1 MSCRDCAS
9 TSDRLSSVC
18 TATVDRLYG
27 AEVNDQERHE
37 ATPDAQAG
45 YLRIGELAKRT
56 GVSPELLRAWEQR
69 YGLLQPTRTA
79 GGFRLYSA
87 ADEARVRR
95 MQRIVSGGL
104 AAAQAA
110 RLVRSGGEPA
120 PRAVATSVSTLE
132 DAAGSLAASLDRLD
146 EPAANSALDRLFSAY
161 TIETVLQDVVIPY
174 LHRLGE
180 RWEAGEV
187 SVAQEHF
194 ASNLIRGRLLGL
206 AQGWGQGRGPG
217 AILACV
223 PGEHH
228 ELGLLAFG
236 VALRRRGWRI
246 TYLGTDSPI
255 GAVADIV
262 RSLAPAVVVL
272 LSMNP
277 DNFLDHAR
285 EIADLA
291 AQVQFAI
298 AGSGATPEVA
308 QLTKTRVLDQDPVS
322 AAETI
327 DRDHPAR
334 DDDRRRS

>member
-1 MSCRDCAS
+1 
-9 TSDRLSSVC
+9 
-18 TATVDRLYG
+18 
-27 AEVNDQERHE
+27 VNEPRNHQP
-37 ATPDAQAG
+37 TPDAGPG
-45 YLRIGELAKRT
+45 YLRIGQLAKRT

-69 YGLLQPTRTA
+69 YGLLQPTRTP

-87 ADEARVRR
+87 ADEARVQR
-95 MQRIVSGGL
+95 MQSLVSGGL

-110 RLVRSGGEPA
+110 RLVLSGGEPA
-120 PRAVATSVSTLE
+120 PPTAPASATTLE
-132 DAAGSLAASLDRLD
+132 DAAGNLTASLDRLD
-146 EPAANSALDRLFSAY
+146 EQAANTALDRLFAAY
-161 TIETVLQDVVIPY
+161 TVETVLRKVVLPY

-194 ASNLIRGRLLGL
+194 ASNLLRGRLLGL

-223 PGEHH
+223 PGELH

-255 GAVADIV
+255 GAVADLS
-262 RSLAPAVVVL
+262 RSLLPAVVLL
-272 LSMNP
+272 LSMTP
-277 DNFLDHAR
+277 EGFLDHGR
-285 EIADLA
+285 EIEELA
-291 AQVQFAI
+291 KQVQVMI
-298 AGSGATPEVA
+298 AGPGATLGVA
-308 QLTKTRVLDQDPVS
+308 RQTQTRVLDQDPMS

-327 DRDHPAR
+327 ARDHPAR
-334 DDDRRRS
+334 GDDQ

>member
-1 MSCRDCAS
+1 
-9 TSDRLSSVC
+9 
-18 TATVDRLYG
+18 
-27 AEVNDQERHE
+27 VNEQRNHQP
-37 ATPDAQAG
+37 TPDAGPG
-45 YLRIGELAKRT
+45 YLRIGQLAKRT

-87 ADEARVRR
+87 ADEARVQR
-95 MQRIVSGGL
+95 MQTLVSGGL

-110 RLVRSGGEPA
+110 RLILSGGEPA
-120 PRAVATSVSTLE
+120 PRTVPGSATTLE
-132 DAAGSLAASLDRLD
+132 DAAGNLSAALDRLD
-146 EPAANSALDRLFSAY
+146 EQAANSALDRLFSAY
-161 TIETVLQDVVIPY
+161 TVETVLQDVVIPY

-180 RWEAGEV
+180 RWEASEV

-194 ASNLIRGRLLGL
+194 ASNLLRGRLLGL
-206 AQGWGQGRGPG
+206 AQGWGQGQGPG

-223 PGEHH
+223 PGEQH

-246 TYLGTDSPI
+246 AYLGTDSPI
-255 GAVADIV
+255 GAVADIA

-272 LSMNP
+272 VSMNP

-285 EIADLA
+285 EIEKLA
-291 AQVQFAI
+291 NQVPVMI
-298 AGSGATPEVA
+298 AGTGATPEVA
-308 QLTKTRVLDQDPVS
+308 RHTQTRVLDQDPVS

-327 DRDHPAR
+327 DRDRPAPR
-334 DDDRRRS
+334 

>member
-1 MSCRDCAS
+1 VIVDC
-9 TSDRLSSVC
+9 
-18 TATVDRLYG
+18 LYSKR
-27 AEVNDQERHE
+27 VKNHQR
-37 ATPDAQAG
+37 TPDAEPG
-45 YLRIGELAKRT
+45 YLRIGQLAKRT

-69 YGLLQPTRTA
+69 YGLLQPTRTP

-87 ADEARVRR
+87 ADEARVRHMR
-95 MQRIVSGGL
+95 GLVSGGL

-110 RLVRSGGEPA
+110 RLVLSGGEPA
-120 PRAVATSVSTLE
+120 PRTVSASPTTLE
-132 DAAGSLAASLDRLD
+132 DAAANLTASLDRLD
-146 EPAANSALDRLFSAY
+146 EEAANAALDRLFAAY
-161 TIETVLQDVVIPY
+161 TVETVLQEVVIPY

-194 ASNLIRGRLLGL
+194 ASNLLRGRLLGL
-206 AQGWGQGRGPG
+206 AQGWGQGQGPG

-223 PGEHH
+223 PGEQH
-228 ELGLLAFG
+228 ELGLLVFG

-255 GAVADIV
+255 GPVADIA

-272 LSMNP
+272 VSMNP
-277 DNFLDHAR
+277 DSFLDHAR
-285 EIADLA
+285 EIEKLA
-291 AQVQFAI
+291 KQFPVMI
-298 AGSGATPEVA
+298 AGTGATPEVA
-308 QLTKTRVLDQDPVS
+308 RHTQTPVLGQDPVS

>member
-1 MSCRDCAS
+1 
-9 TSDRLSSVC
+9 
-18 TATVDRLYG
+18 
-27 AEVNDQERHE
+27 VNEQQRRQ
-37 ATPDAQAG
+37 ATPDPGPG
-45 YLRIGELAKRT
+45 YLRIGELTKRT

-69 YGLLQPTRTA
+69 YGLLRPTRTP
-79 GGFRLYSA
+79 GGFRLYSTG
-87 ADEARVRR
+87 DEARVQR
-95 MQRIVSGGL
+95 MQRLVSGGL

-110 RLVRSGGEPA
+110 RLVLSGGEPE
-120 PRAVATSVSTLE
+120 PRTDSGSATTLE
-132 DAAGSLAASLDRLD
+132 EAAANLSAALDRLD
-146 EPAANSALDRLFSAY
+146 EQAANSALDRLFSAY
-161 TIETVLQDVVIPY
+161 TVETVLQEVVLPY

-194 ASNLIRGRLLGL
+194 ASNLLRGRLLGL
-206 AQGWGQGRGPG
+206 AQGWGQGQGPL

-223 PGEHH
+223 PGEQH

-255 GAVADIV
+255 GAVADIA

-272 LSMNP
+272 LSINP

-285 EIADLA
+285 EIRELA
-291 AQVQFAI
+291 NQVPVMI
-298 AGSGATPEVA
+298 AGTGATGEVA
-308 QLTKTRVLDQDPVS
+308 RRTQTRVLDQDPVS

-327 DRDHPAR
+327 DRDHPAPR
-334 DDDRRRS
+334 

>member
-1 MSCRDCAS
+1 MVDCLYS
-9 TSDRLSSVC
+9 T
-18 TATVDRLYG
+18 G
-27 AEVNDQERHE
+27 VNEQQRHQ
-37 ATPDAQAG
+37 ATPDPGPG
-45 YLRIGELAKRT
+45 YLRIGELTKRT

-87 ADEARVRR
+87 ADEARVQR
-95 MQRIVSGGL
+95 MQRLVSGGL

-110 RLVRSGGEPA
+110 RLVLSGGEPEPRTDSGSAA
-120 PRAVATSVSTLE
+120 PLE
-132 DAAGSLAASLDRLD
+132 EAAGNLTASLDRLD
-146 EPAANSALDRLFSAY
+146 EQAANSALDRLFSAY
-161 TIETVLQDVVIPY
+161 TVETVLQEVVLPY

-194 ASNLIRGRLLGL
+194 ASNLLRGRLLGL
-206 AQGWGQGRGPG
+206 AQGWGQGQGPL

-228 ELGLLAFG
+228 ELGLLVFG

-255 GAVADIV
+255 GAVADTA
-262 RSLAPAVVVL
+262 RSLTPAVVVL
-272 LSMNP
+272 LSINP
-277 DNFLDHAR
+277 DNFLDHAH
-285 EIADLA
+285 EIKELA
-291 AQVQFAI
+291 KQVPVMI
-298 AGSGATPEVA
+298 AGTGATPQVA
-308 QLTKTRVLDQDPVS
+308 RHTQTRLLDQDPVS

-327 DRDHPAR
+327 DRNHLAPR
-334 DDDRRRS
+334 

>member
-1 MSCRDCAS
+1 MVDCLYS
-9 TSDRLSSVC
+9 T
-18 TATVDRLYG
+18 G
-27 AEVNDQERHE
+27 VNEQRRHQ
-37 ATPDAQAG
+37 ATPDAEPG

-69 YGLLQPTRTA
+69 YGLLQPTRTP

-87 ADEARVRR
+87 ADEARV
-95 MQRIVSGGL
+95 QQVQNLVAGGL

-110 RLVRSGGEPA
+110 HLLLSRDEPA
-120 PRAVATSVSTLE
+120 PRTVSASATIVDE
-132 DAAGSLAASLDRLD
+132 EAANLTASLDRLD
-146 EPAANSALDRLFSAY
+146 EQAASAALDRLFAAY
-161 TIETVLQDVVIPY
+161 TVETVLQDVVLPY

-194 ASNLIRGRLLGL
+194 ASNLLRGRLLGL
-206 AQGWGQGRGPG
+206 AQGWGQGQGPG
-217 AILACV
+217 AVLACL

-236 VALRRRGWRI
+236 VVLRRRGWRI
-246 TYLGTDSPI
+246 TYLGTNSPI
-255 GAVADIV
+255 GAVADIA
-262 RSLAPAVVVL
+262 RSLRPAVVVL

-285 EIADLA
+285 EIKKLA
-291 AQVQFAI
+291 KQVPIVI
-298 AGSGATPEVA
+298 AGMGATLEVA
-308 QLTKTRVLDQDPVS
+308 RKTQTRVLDQGPVS

-334 DDDRRRS
+334 ADARPRS

>member
-1 MSCRDCAS
+1 MVDCLYS
-9 TSDRLSSVC
+9 T
-18 TATVDRLYG
+18 G
-27 AEVNDQERHE
+27 VNEQPNSPP
-37 ATPDAQAG
+37 TPDPGPG

-69 YGLLQPTRTA
+69 YGLLQPTRTP

-87 ADEARVRR
+87 ADEARVQR
-95 MQRIVSGGL
+95 MQSLVSGGL

-110 RLVRSGGEPA
+110 RLILSGGEPA
-120 PRAVATSVSTLE
+120 PPTASPPATTLE
-132 DAAGSLAASLDRLD
+132 DAAAALTVSLDRLD
-146 EPAANSALDRLFSAY
+146 EQAANSALDRLLSAY
-161 TIETVLQDVVIPY
+161 TVETVLQEVVLPH

-194 ASNLIRGRLLGL
+194 ASNLLRGRLLGL
-206 AQGWGQGRGPG
+206 AQGWGQGQGPA
-217 AILACV
+217 AILACL

-255 GAVADIV
+255 GAVADTA
-262 RSLAPAVVVL
+262 RTLAPAVVVL
-272 LSMNP
+272 LSINP
-277 DNFLDHAR
+277 DNFLDHVR
-285 EIADLA
+285 QIEQLA
-291 AQVQFAI
+291 TQVPVMI
-298 AGSGATPEVA
+298 AGTGATPEIA
-308 QLTKTRVLDQDPVS
+308 RHTQTRVLEQDPVS

-327 DRDHPAR
+327 DRDHPAPR
-334 DDDRRRS
+334 

>member
-1 MSCRDCAS
+1 MIVDCLYS
-9 TSDRLSSVC
+9 T
-18 TATVDRLYG
+18 G
-27 AEVNDQERHE
+27 VNDQQNHQP
-37 ATPDAQAG
+37 TPDAQPG
-45 YLRIGELAKRT
+45 YLRIGQLAKRT
-56 GVSPELLRAWEQR
+56 GASPELLRAWEQR

-87 ADEARVRR
+87 DDEARVQR
-95 MQRIVSGGL
+95 MQSLVSSGL

-110 RLVRSGGEPA
+110 RLILSGGEPA
-120 PRAVATSVSTLE
+120 PHTVSGSATSLE
-132 DAAGSLAASLDRLD
+132 DAAGNLAASLDRLD
-146 EPAANSALDRLFSAY
+146 EQAANTALDRLFSAY
-161 TIETVLQDVVIPY
+161 TVETVLRDVVLPY

-206 AQGWGQGRGPG
+206 AQGWGQGQGPG

-223 PGEHH
+223 PGEQH

-255 GAVADIV
+255 DAVTDIAP
-262 RSLAPAVVVL
+262 SLAPTVVVL

-277 DNFLDHAR
+277 ERFLDHAR
-285 EIADLA
+285 EIEKLA
-291 AQVQFAI
+291 NQVQVMI
-298 AGSGATPEVA
+298 AGTGATLEVA
-308 QLTKTRVLDQDPVS
+308 RQTQTHLLDQDPVS
-322 AAETI
+322 TAGII
-327 DRDHPAR
+327 DRDHSTPR
-334 DDDRRRS
+334 

>member
-1 MSCRDCAS
+1 MNEQQR
-9 TSDRLSSVC
+9 R
-18 TATVDRLYG
+18 
-27 AEVNDQERHE
+27 Q
-37 ATPDAQAG
+37 ATPDPGPG
-45 YLRIGELAKRT
+45 YLRIGELTKRT

-69 YGLLQPTRTA
+69 YGLLQPTRTP

-87 ADEARVRR
+87 ADEARVQR
-95 MQRIVSGGL
+95 MQNLVSGGL

-110 RLVRSGGEPA
+110 RLVLSGGEPEPRTDSGSAA
-120 PRAVATSVSTLE
+120 PLDE
-132 DAAGSLAASLDRLD
+132 AAGNLSAALDRLD
-146 EPAANSALDRLFSAY
+146 EQAANTALDRLFSAY
-161 TIETVLQDVVIPY
+161 TVETVLQEVVLPY

-194 ASNLIRGRLLGL
+194 ASNLLRGRLLGL
-206 AQGWGQGRGPG
+206 AQGWGQGQGPG

-255 GAVADIV
+255 GAVADIA

-272 LSMNP
+272 LSINP

-285 EIADLA
+285 EIKALA
-291 AQVQFAI
+291 KQVPVMI
-298 AGSGATPEVA
+298 AGTGATPEVA
-308 QLTKTRVLDQDPVS
+308 RHTQTRVLDQDPVS

-327 DRDHPAR
+327 NRDHPAPR
-334 DDDRRRS
+334 

>member
-1 MSCRDCAS
+1 MNEQQR
-9 TSDRLSSVC
+9 R
-18 TATVDRLYG
+18 
-27 AEVNDQERHE
+27 Q
-37 ATPDAQAG
+37 ATPDPGPG
-45 YLRIGELAKRT
+45 YLRIGELTKRT

-69 YGLLQPTRTA
+69 YGLLQPTRTP
-79 GGFRLYSA
+79 GGFRLYSTG
-87 ADEARVRR
+87 DEARVQR
-95 MQRIVSGGL
+95 MQRLVSGGL

-110 RLVRSGGEPA
+110 RLVLSGGEPE
-120 PRAVATSVSTLE
+120 PRTDSGSATTLE
-132 DAAGSLAASLDRLD
+132 EAAANLSAALDRLD
-146 EPAANSALDRLFSAY
+146 EQAANSALDRLLSAY
-161 TIETVLQDVVIPY
+161 TVEMVLQEVVLPY

-194 ASNLIRGRLLGL
+194 ASNLLRGRLLGL
-206 AQGWGQGRGPG
+206 AQGWGQGQGPL

-223 PGEHH
+223 PGEQH

-255 GAVADIV
+255 GAVADIA

-272 LSMNP
+272 LSINP

-285 EIADLA
+285 EIRELA
-291 AQVQFAI
+291 NQVPVMI
-298 AGSGATPEVA
+298 AGTGATGEVA
-308 QLTKTRVLDQDPVS
+308 RRTQTRVLDQDPVS

-327 DRDHPAR
+327 DRDHPAPR
-334 DDDRRRS
+334 

>member
-1 MSCRDCAS
+1 MVDCLYS
-9 TSDRLSSVC
+9 T
-18 TATVDRLYG
+18 G
-27 AEVNDQERHE
+27 VNEQQRRR
-37 ATPDAQAG
+37 ATPDPGPG

-69 YGLLQPTRTA
+69 YGLLQPTRTS

-87 ADEARVRR
+87 ADEAKVQR
-95 MQRIVSGGL
+95 MQTLVSGGL

-110 RLVRSGGEPA
+110 RLILTGGEPE
-120 PRAVATSVSTLE
+120 PRTDSGSATILEEVAGNLS
-132 DAAGSLAASLDRLD
+132 AALDRLD
-146 EPAANSALDRLFSAY
+146 EQAANSALDRLFSAY
-161 TIETVLQDVVIPY
+161 TVETVLQEVVLPY

-194 ASNLIRGRLLGL
+194 ASNLLRGRLLGL
-206 AQGWGQGRGPG
+206 AQGWGQGQGPL

-228 ELGLLAFG
+228 ELGLLVFG

-255 GAVADIV
+255 GAVADTA
-262 RSLAPAVVVL
+262 RSLAPAVAVL

-285 EIADLA
+285 EIKELA
-291 AQVQFAI
+291 HQVPVMI
-298 AGSGATPEVA
+298 AGPGATPEVA
-308 QLTKTRVLDQDPVS
+308 RHTQTRVLDQDPVS

-327 DRDHPAR
+327 DRDHPAPR
-334 DDDRRRS
+334 

>member
-1 MSCRDCAS
+1 MVGGLYS
-9 TSDRLSSVC
+9 T
-18 TATVDRLYG
+18 G
-27 AEVNDQERHE
+27 VNEQQRHQS
-37 ATPDAQAG
+37 TPDAGPG

-69 YGLLQPTRTA
+69 YGLLQPTRTP

-87 ADEARVRR
+87 ADEARVQL
-95 MQRIVSGGL
+95 MQTLVSGGL

-110 RLVRSGGEPA
+110 RLVLSGGEPA
-120 PRAVATSVSTLE
+120 PRTDSGSATTLE
-132 DAAGSLAASLDRLD
+132 EAAANLTASLDGLD
-146 EPAANSALDRLFSAY
+146 EQAANAALDRLFAAY
-161 TIETVLQDVVIPY
+161 TVETALKEVVLPY

-194 ASNLIRGRLLGL
+194 ASNLLRARLLGL
-206 AQGWGQGRGPG
+206 AQGWGQGQGPG
-217 AILACV
+217 AVLACV
-223 PGEHH
+223 PGEQH

-255 GAVADIV
+255 GAVADIAP
-262 RSLAPAVVVL
+262 SLTPVVVVL
-272 LSMNP
+272 LSLNP

-285 EIADLA
+285 EIEQLTK
-291 AQVQFAI
+291 QVPVMI
-298 AGSGATPEVA
+298 AGTGATPEVA
-308 QLTKTRVLDQDPVS
+308 RHTQTRVLDQDPVS

-327 DRDHPAR
+327 DRDHPAPR
-334 DDDRRRS
+334 